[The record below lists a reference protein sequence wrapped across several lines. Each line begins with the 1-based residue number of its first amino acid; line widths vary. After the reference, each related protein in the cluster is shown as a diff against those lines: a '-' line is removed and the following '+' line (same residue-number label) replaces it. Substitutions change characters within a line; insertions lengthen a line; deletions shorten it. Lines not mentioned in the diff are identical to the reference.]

1 MGMRGG
7 GGDRTPQAATT
18 IQQHFLLARNGDDI
32 AIDTEKCSGCGLCV
46 KACPAD
52 AIGLKDDKAQTRG
65 TIECMACADCVAIC
79 KEEAIVLTRNYRYS
93 GYCKSI
99 GYGDLTP
106 PRL

>member
-1 MGMRGG
+1 MGYMTLRERLRIPRYDDPNETLMG
-7 GGDRTPQAATT
+7 
-18 IQQHFLLARNGDDI
+18 DI

-52 AIGLKDDKAQTRG
+52 AIVLKDDKAQTRG

-79 KEEAIVLTRNYRYS
+79 KEEAIALTRNYRYS